1 MRGREVGRERRKEDR
16 ESKEGRGKEGRG
28 GKMDKRREE
37 RKEGWK
43 EMESERKSLGSRIR
57 NPESGY
63 LFSPM
68 ETMSK
73 SLHLP
78 KQSDTRDQ
86 PWTAL
91 CTWSVS
97 SLCRGHRL

>member
-1 MRGREVGRERRKEDR
+1 M
-16 ESKEGRGKEGRG
+16 EGRGKEGSG

-63 LFSPM
+63 LLSPM

>member
-16 ESKEGRGKEGRG
+16 AREEGRGKEGRG
-28 GKMDKRREE
+28 GKMHKRRKE

-57 NPESGY
+57 NPELGY
-63 LFSPM
+63 LLSPM

-73 SLHLP
+73 SLHLS
-78 KQSDTRDQ
+78 K
-86 PWTAL
+86 
-91 CTWSVS
+91 
-97 SLCRGHRL
+97 

>member
-16 ESKEGRGKEGRG
+16 ESKEGRGKEGSG

-63 LFSPM
+63 LLSPM

>member
-1 MRGREVGRERRKEDR
+1 MGGRERRKEDR
-16 ESKEGRGKEGRG
+16 ERGGGRG
-28 GKMDKRREE
+28 GKMEKWRKQ

-43 EMESERKSLGSRIR
+43 ETVSGRKSLGSRIR
-57 NPESGY
+57 KPELGSR
-63 LFSPM
+63 LSPM
-68 ETMSK
+68 ETVSR

-86 PWTAL
+86 PPTAQ

>member
-1 MRGREVGRERRKEDR
+1 MGGREVGKERRKEDR
-16 ESKEGRGKEGRG
+16 EREEGRGKEGRG
-28 GKMDKRREE
+28 GKMEKQREE

-43 EMESERKSLGSRIR
+43 EMESERKSLGSRIG

-63 LFSPM
+63 LLSPM

-78 KQSDTRDQ
+78 KQSDTRD
-86 PWTAL
+86 
-91 CTWSVS
+91 
-97 SLCRGHRL
+97 